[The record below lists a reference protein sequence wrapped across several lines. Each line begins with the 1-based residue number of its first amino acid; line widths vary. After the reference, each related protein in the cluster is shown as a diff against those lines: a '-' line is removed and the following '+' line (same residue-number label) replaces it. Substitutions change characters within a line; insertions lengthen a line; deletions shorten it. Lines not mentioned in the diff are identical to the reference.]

1 MNADGK
7 GNGNTVGVSGKDC
20 AKEKEDNKAATTP
33 AADNERQVGEGDAIA
48 QEEDKA
54 VEYISIQVKTKTE
67 DGGSRLSPIRR
78 NGRRDDFLHYSNDA
92 VRRRHLLG
100 LEDEDQGEDMDADKD
115 SARKTRLSFELHPSN
130 FYDDLFQP
138 LQDMNM
144 QE

>member
-1 MNADGK
+1 MNAEGK

-20 AKEKEDNKAATTP
+20 AKEKEDKAATTP
-33 AADNERQVGEGDAIA
+33 AEDDKRQGEGDAIA
-48 QEEDKA
+48 QEEERA
-54 VEYISIQVKTKTE
+54 VEYISIKVKTKTE

-78 NGRRDDFLHYSNDA
+78 NGRRDAFLHYSNDA